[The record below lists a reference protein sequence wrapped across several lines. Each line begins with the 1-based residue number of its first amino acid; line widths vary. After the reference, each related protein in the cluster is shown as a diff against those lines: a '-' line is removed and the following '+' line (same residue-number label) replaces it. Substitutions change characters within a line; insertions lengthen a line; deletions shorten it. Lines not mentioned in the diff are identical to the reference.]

1 LGRGSKVSDKINYQI
16 RKLTRL
22 WNPRRR
28 PQTID
33 WSNPH
38 NRKKRWI
45 EKNINFIIKTMP
57 GFPWVEFMNRY
68 EKGDKEC
75 KDMMEKIS
83 SARLRKEKMDSERRE
98 ENK

>member
-1 LGRGSKVSDKINYQI
+1 MSDKINYQI

-28 PQTID
+28 QQTID

-38 NRKKRWI
+38 NRKPRRI
-45 EKNINFIIKTMP
+45 EKNINFITKTIP
-57 GFPWVEFMNRY
+57 SFPWIEFMSGY

-75 KDMMEKIS
+75 KAVMEKIS